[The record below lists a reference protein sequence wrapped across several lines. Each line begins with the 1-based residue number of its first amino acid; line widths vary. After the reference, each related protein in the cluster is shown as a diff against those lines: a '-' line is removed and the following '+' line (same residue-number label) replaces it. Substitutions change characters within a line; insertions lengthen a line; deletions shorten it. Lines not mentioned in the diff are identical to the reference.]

1 MNTFWTKAIL
11 KHLLFSQSISYCLK
25 SFSVKTHLIKPPS
38 SLTNI
43 VTSLPPSIR
52 LDLFLF
58 LSSNKLIE
66 NQSEKLLTI
75 YADYPLNKGR
85 EKFKQPILDFNRLRM
100 SSKIKRILFF
110 VILAASLQPL
120 GAIPITSAMVDCAS
134 AAEKV
139 NRSHINQL
147 AS

>member
-1 MNTFWTKAIL
+1 M
-11 KHLLFSQSISYCLK
+11 
-25 SFSVKTHLIKPPS
+25 
-38 SLTNI
+38 
-43 VTSLPPSIR
+43 
-52 LDLFLF
+52 
-58 LSSNKLIE
+58 
-66 NQSEKLLTI
+66 LTI

-139 NRSHINQL
+139 NRSHISQL